1 VHFLDTLEKLSPP
14 FKRFLGFTLIGV
26 IGTLDILTGY
36 EMAFSIFYVM
46 PISFAGWLMDRRIGI
61 LASLLSTFVWLLTDL
76 SGHIYTNPVVP
87 LWNTLVRLTFFCLVA
102 VLLSALKSTME
113 REKASARTDH
123 LTGAGNLRFFLELLQ
138 KEIDRSL
145 RYKHPFTLVYI
156 DLDNFKTV
164 NDQFGHVVGDEVL
177 RSLVTYITTH
187 VRKTDAVARLGG
199 DEFALL
205 LPETTEESARIAL
218 TKLHSGLLEKME
230 QNKWSV
236 TFSVGVLTCCAPLV
250 KADELVRM
258 ADELMYSVKYEGKN
272 AITYST
278 YKG

>member
-1 VHFLDTLEKLSPP
+1 MNFLDILEKLSLP

-46 PISFAGWLMDRRIGI
+46 PISFAGWLMGRRIGI
-61 LASLLSTFVWLLTDL
+61 LASLVSTFIWLLTDL
-76 SGHIYTNPVVP
+76 SGHIYANPIVP
-87 LWNTLVRLTFFCLVA
+87 LWNTLVRLTFFCFVA
-102 VLLSALKSTME
+102 LLLSALKSSME
-113 REKASARTDH
+113 HEKALARTDY

-145 RYKHPFTLVYI
+145 RYKHPFTLIYV
-156 DLDNFKTV
+156 DLDNFKAV

-187 VRKTDAVARLGG
+187 VRKTDVLARLGG

-205 LPETTEESARIAL
+205 LPETTQESARVAL
-218 TKLHSGLLEKME
+218 TKLHGGLLEEMH
-230 QNKWSV
+230 QNKWPI
-236 TFSVGVLTCCAPLV
+236 TFSIGVLTCSAPLL

-258 ADELMYSVKYEGKN
+258 ADELMYSVKYGGKN

-278 YKG
+278 YTD